1 MKAALIDGTNVVIN
15 IIVWDETC
23 IAPEDVTCVVLPNDA
38 YVSIGWSF
46 NGGESFTDPNPPV
59 QNTAAVPPTL
69 ADLQSQL
76 AALTASIQALSGGN

>member
-1 MKAALIDGTNVVIN
+1 MKAALIENNIVSN

-23 IAPEDVTCVVLPNDA
+23 TAPEGVTCVVLPDDA

-59 QNTAAVPPTL
+59 QSTAPNAPTL
-69 ADLQSQL
+69 ADLQAQL
-76 AALTASIQALSGGN
+76 AALTASIQSLVGNS